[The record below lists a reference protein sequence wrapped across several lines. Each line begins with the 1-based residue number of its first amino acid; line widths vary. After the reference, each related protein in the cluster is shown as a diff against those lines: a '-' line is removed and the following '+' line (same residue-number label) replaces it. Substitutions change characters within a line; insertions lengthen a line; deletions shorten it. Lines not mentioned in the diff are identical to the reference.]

1 MRNYF
6 TEICN
11 VQDADEHFGIDEFSD
26 LIVLTKPVVYFSLQD
41 ICDTHKVYSYETCL
55 SLKVYLSCFCFLDFN

>member
-6 TEICN
+6 SEICN

-26 LIVLTKPVVYFSLQD
+26 LIVLTKPVVYLNLQD
-41 ICDTHKVYSYETCL
+41 ICDTHKVSV
-55 SLKVYLSCFCFLDFN
+55 SLIIKPIVSIIFYFN

>member
-6 TEICN
+6 SEICN

-26 LIVLTKPVVYFSLQD
+26 LIVLTKPVVYLNLQD
-41 ICDTHKVYSYETCL
+41 ICDTHKVNA
-55 SLKVYLSCFCFLDFN
+55 SLRLITNCFNSFFKLIRF